1 MSTSWTKSL
10 QRAGA
15 HRSCYSVHGNS
26 DTESWVVG
34 PCGFWHVH
42 MCWGDHGLM
51 AKMGTSDPPPAPA
64 TVQVFEVGGLGYGFW
79 KEEAG
84 SLASWV

>member
-1 MSTSWTKSL
+1 M
-10 QRAGA
+10 
-15 HRSCYSVHGNS
+15 
-26 DTESWVVG
+26 G

-64 TVQVFEVGGLGYGFW
+64 TVQVFEVGDWDVNSGRRRLG
-79 KEEAG
+79 A
-84 SLASWV
+84 

>member
-1 MSTSWTKSL
+1 MSMAI
-10 QRAGA
+10 QI
-15 HRSCYSVHGNS
+15 
-26 DTESWVVG
+26 ESWVVG

-42 MCWGDHGLM
+42 MCWGAHGLM

-64 TVQVFEVGGLGYGFW
+64 TVQVFEVGALGCGLW